1 MQITTEKAIKRTHI
15 SSNIDQIETYLE
27 NKIRGET
34 SRLGGSKTRTQ
45 GLVLGGTEQKR
56 LKILYESEG
65 IFYFVHDKTYLSG
78 IMVVPQLFIQLLLQ
92 LGTWRVV
99 SSRDMNLYRSIA
111 FSPPVTARHV
121 ANLRKNWC
129 K

>member
-78 IMVVPQLFIQLLLQ
+78 IMVVPQLFI
-92 LGTWRVV
+92 
-99 SSRDMNLYRSIA
+99 
-111 FSPPVTARHV
+111 
-121 ANLRKNWC
+121 
-129 K
+129 